1 QQQHNHHGRKEV
13 HKVRSSESV
22 DGACSSSPAKCCKSS
37 TSKSTTPVLSRSPAA
52 AKKEKHSTTPTQS
65 LALPTSAMFQHLLPP
80 APSAVSLSL
89 TNGGGGGGGSGA
101 FALPPNSIVQFPCFG
116 GVSSTTTLVP
126 PPRPCADPFCKTC
139 PAAARACPIGCAQCA
154 GHAPQDFASSVWMNP
169 YLASPFFNAAQFLTP
184 PTNTTAGQQ
193 LLQFHQQYHQSS
205 SSSSSY
211 VCNWMTGDQY
221 CGKRFASGDELLQH
235 LRSHATHDALKTAPS
250 NSPASVAVS
259 NTTAGAAA
267 SSSSSSASALLTRTL
282 CQQQNAAASSY
293 LSSLR
298 FHPYTKILSSAAT
311 ALPVASPLAPFAY
324 GTPPTMPSTLAGLC
338 PSQRLPG
345 TLQQP

>member
-1 QQQHNHHGRKEV
+1 
-13 HKVRSSESV
+13 
-22 DGACSSSPAKCCKSS
+22 
-37 TSKSTTPVLSRSPAA
+37 
-52 AKKEKHSTTPTQS
+52 
-65 LALPTSAMFQHLLPP
+65 
-80 APSAVSLSL
+80 
-89 TNGGGGGGGSGA
+89 
-101 FALPPNSIVQFPCFG
+101 
-116 GVSSTTTLVP
+116 
-126 PPRPCADPFCKTC
+126 
-139 PAAARACPIGCAQCA
+139 
-154 GHAPQDFASSVWMNP
+154 
-169 YLASPFFNAAQFLTP
+169 
-184 PTNTTAGQQ
+184 
-193 LLQFHQQYHQSS
+193 
-205 SSSSSY
+205 
-211 VCNWMTGDQY
+211 
-221 CGKRFASGDELLQH
+221 
-235 LRSHATHDALKTAPS
+235 
-250 NSPASVAVS
+250 SVAVS

>member
-1 QQQHNHHGRKEV
+1 
-13 HKVRSSESV
+13 
-22 DGACSSSPAKCCKSS
+22 
-37 TSKSTTPVLSRSPAA
+37 
-52 AKKEKHSTTPTQS
+52 
-65 LALPTSAMFQHLLPP
+65 
-80 APSAVSLSL
+80 
-89 TNGGGGGGGSGA
+89 
-101 FALPPNSIVQFPCFG
+101 
-116 GVSSTTTLVP
+116 
-126 PPRPCADPFCKTC
+126 
-139 PAAARACPIGCAQCA
+139 
-154 GHAPQDFASSVWMNP
+154 
-169 YLASPFFNAAQFLTP
+169 
-184 PTNTTAGQQ
+184 
-193 LLQFHQQYHQSS
+193 
-205 SSSSSY
+205 
-211 VCNWMTGDQY
+211 
-221 CGKRFASGDELLQH
+221 
-235 LRSHATHDALKTAPS
+235 SHVTHDALNSAPS

-259 NTTAGAAA
+259 NATAGAAA